1 MNNTAFSQ
9 SQQPRSSKKGM
20 AIGLTAGLVGGSLAG
35 LVLGVPGL
43 SSAADDNGTPPAP
56 PAALVQ
62 QVDDSAGE
70 DTQTNPG
77 ERLRDALQPLVVDGT
92 LTADQAESVVT
103 HLVENRPERGDRGD
117 RGDRGNHGRRGPG
130 KFAHSEV
137 LTELLGVDADE
148 LREELRSGSTLAELA
163 AANGVESSDL
173 IAALMTQAEERIN
186 TAVEAERITAD
197 EAAEKLAKIE
207 TRITNKINGN

>member
-1 MNNTAFSQ
+1 MNNTVSTQ

-43 SSAADDNGTPPAP
+43 SSAADDNGTPPA
-56 PAALVQ
+56 LVQ
-62 QVDDSAGE
+62 QVDDSAGK

-92 LTADQAESVVT
+92 LTADQADSVAT
-103 HLVENRPERGDRGD
+103 HLVENRPERGDRGG
-117 RGDRGNHGRRGPG
+117 RENHGRRGPG
-130 KFAHSEV
+130 KFARSEV

-148 LREELRSGSTLAELA
+148 LREELRAGSTLAELA

-186 TAVEAERITAD
+186 TAVDAERITAD

-207 TRITNKINGN
+207 TRITDKINGD

>member
-1 MNNTAFSQ
+1 MNKTISPQA
-9 SQQPRSSKKGM
+9 QQPRSSKKGL

-43 SSAADDNGTPPAP
+43 SSAADGDGTPPAA

-70 DTQTNPG
+70 DTQANPG

-92 LTADQAESVVT
+92 LTASQADSVAT

-117 RGDRGNHGRRGPG
+117 RGGRGNHGRRGPG
-130 KFAHSEV
+130 KFARSEV
-137 LTELLGVDADE
+137 LTELFDVDADE
-148 LREELRSGSTLAELA
+148 LREELRAGSTLAKIA
-163 AANGVESSDL
+163 AANGVETSAV
-173 IAALMTQAEERIN
+173 IAALVSQAEERIN
-186 TAVEAERITAD
+186 TAVETERITAE
-197 EAAEKLAKIE
+197 EAAEELAKIE
-207 TRITNKINGN
+207 TRITDKINSD

>member
-1 MNNTAFSQ
+1 MNNTVSTQ

-43 SSAADDNGTPPAP
+43 SSAADDDGTPPAA

-62 QVDDSAGE
+62 QVDDTVGE
-70 DTQTNPG
+70 DMQANSG

-92 LTADQAESVVT
+92 LTADQADAVAT
-103 HLVENRPERGDRGD
+103 HLVENRPERGDRGG
-117 RGDRGNHGRRGPG
+117 RENRGRRGPG
-130 KFAHSEV
+130 KFARSEV

-148 LREELRSGSTLAELA
+148 LREELRAGSTLAELA

-186 TAVEAERITAD
+186 TAVDAERITAD

-207 TRITNKINGN
+207 TRITDKINGD

>member
-1 MNNTAFSQ
+1 MNNTVSTQ
-9 SQQPRSSKKGM
+9 SQQPRSSKKGL

-43 SSAADDNGTPPAP
+43 SSAADDDGTPPAA

-62 QVDDSAGE
+62 QVDDTVGE
-70 DTQTNPG
+70 DMQANSG

-92 LTADQAESVVT
+92 LTADQADSVAT
-103 HLVENRPERGDRGD
+103 HLVENRPERGDRGG
-117 RGDRGNHGRRGPG
+117 RENHGRRGPG
-130 KFAHSEV
+130 KFARSEV

-148 LREELRSGSTLAELA
+148 LREELRAGSTLAELA

-186 TAVEAERITAD
+186 TAVDAERITAD

-207 TRITNKINGN
+207 TRITDKINGD